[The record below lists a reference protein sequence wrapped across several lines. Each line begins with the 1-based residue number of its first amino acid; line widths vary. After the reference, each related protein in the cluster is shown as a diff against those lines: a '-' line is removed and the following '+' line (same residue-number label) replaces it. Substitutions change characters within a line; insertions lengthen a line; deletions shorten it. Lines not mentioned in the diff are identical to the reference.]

1 MEYLP
6 GECYRLTHKGCVAVE
21 LNAELAIVIAP
32 MVWKASRRGRVTFNR
47 IIRGLGWP
55 DASQGEVDF
64 PADRVPENA
73 SDPGL
78 ALLPTL
84 FMAEGREPDDLAR
97 VGSMQVVGRS
107 NSTVRLRYQY
117 DISVPIITQDRLESV
132 ATEIGLSGHGTGR
145 NRFDWTHTRWSV
157 QDGDLYR
164 TILRLLLHTPSR
176 NAPIVFDVL
185 TPPRIDP
192 LQASAM
198 MPFSGGFAAV
208 YEAIEGAVGA
218 VGMRCNRA
226 DNIWE
231 HHTVIQDV
239 VSLIDRSRV
248 VICDLSGR
256 NPNVFYEAGI
266 SHTLGREVILITQ
279 HSDDVPFDLRHIRY
293 LPYLN
298 NAEGLTR
305 LQRQLT
311 DRMQTILRS

>member
-1 MEYLP
+1 M
-6 GECYRLTHKGCVAVE
+6 A
-21 LNAELAIVIAP
+21 
-32 MVWKASRRGRVTFNR
+32 FNR

-55 DASQGEVDF
+55 HAPQGEVDF

-84 FMAEGREPDDLAR
+84 FMAEGRGKDDLAR
-97 VGSMQVVGRS
+97 VGSMQVAGRS
-107 NSTVRLRYQY
+107 NGIVRLRYQY
-117 DISVPIITQDRLESV
+117 DTSVPIITQDRLEAV
-132 ATEIGLSGHGTGR
+132 ATEIGLSGMGMGR
-145 NRFDWTHTRWSV
+145 TRFDWTHTRWSV
-157 QDGDLYR
+157 IDGDLYR
-164 TILRLLLHTPSR
+164 TVLRLLL
-176 NAPIVFDVL
+176 NAPTSNAPTVFNL
-185 TPPRIDP
+185 SAPPRIDP

-198 MPFSGGFAAV
+198 MPFSGGFSAV
-208 YEAIEGAVGA
+208 YEAIVGAAAA
-218 VGMRCNRA
+218 VGMKCSRA

-231 HHTVIQDV
+231 HHTIIQDV
-239 VSLIDRSRV
+239 VSLIDRSRI

-293 LPYLN
+293 IAYLN
-298 NAEGLTR
+298 NAEGLAL

-311 DRMQTILRS
+311 DRMQTIVRS

>member
-1 MEYLP
+1 M
-6 GECYRLTHKGCVAVE
+6 A
-21 LNAELAIVIAP
+21 
-32 MVWKASRRGRVTFNR
+32 FNR
-47 IIRGLGWP
+47 IIWGLGWP
-55 DASQGEVDF
+55 EAPQGEVDF
-64 PADRVPENA
+64 PADRVPDNA

-78 ALLPTL
+78 PLLPTL
-84 FMAEGREPDDLAR
+84 FMAEGREPEKLAR
-97 VGSMQVVGRS
+97 VGSVQLVGRS

-117 DISVPIITQDRLESV
+117 DPSVPVITQDRLESV
-132 ATEIGLSGHGTGR
+132 ATEIGLSSHGTGR
-145 NRFDWTHTRWSV
+145 ARFDWTHTRWSV
-157 QDGDLYR
+157 ESGDLYR
-164 TILRLLLHTPSR
+164 AVLRLLLGGAASANTPT
-176 NAPIVFDVL
+176 VFTVS

-208 YEAIEGAVGA
+208 YEAINRAAGA

-231 HHTVIQDV
+231 HHTIIQDV
-239 VSLIDRSRV
+239 VSLIDRSRI

-279 HSDDVPFDLRHIRY
+279 HAEDVPFDLRHIRY
-293 LPYLN
+293 VTYLN
-298 NAEGLTR
+298 NAEGLAQ

>member
-1 MEYLP
+1 M
-6 GECYRLTHKGCVAVE
+6 A
-21 LNAELAIVIAP
+21 
-32 MVWKASRRGRVTFNR
+32 FNR

-55 DASQGEVDF
+55 DAPQGEIDF
-64 PADRVPENA
+64 PADRVPDNA
-73 SDPGL
+73 SDPEL

-84 FMAEGREPDDLAR
+84 FMSEGRGTDDLAR

-107 NSTVRLRYQY
+107 NNAVRLRYQY
-117 DISVPIITQDRLESV
+117 DPSVPIITQDRLESV

-164 TILRLLLHTPSR
+164 SILRLLLHPPSG
-176 NAPIVFDVL
+176 NAPNVFNVSIP
-185 TPPRIDP
+185 TRIDP

-198 MPFSGGFAAV
+198 MPFSGSFTAVYNAIAAAV
-208 YEAIEGAVGA
+208 AAVGL
-218 VGMRCNRA
+218 RCNRA
-226 DNIWE
+226 DNVWE
-231 HHTVIQDV
+231 HHTIIQDV

-266 SHTLGREVILITQ
+266 SHALGREVILITQ
-279 HSDDVPFDLRHIRY
+279 HSDDVPFDLGHIRY
-293 LPYLN
+293 ISYLN
-298 NAEGLTR
+298 NAEGLVQ

-311 DRMQTILRS
+311 DRIQTIVRR

>member
-1 MEYLP
+1 M
-6 GECYRLTHKGCVAVE
+6 A
-21 LNAELAIVIAP
+21 
-32 MVWKASRRGRVTFNR
+32 FNR
-47 IIRGLGWP
+47 IIWGHGWP

-64 PADRVPENA
+64 PADRVPDNA

-84 FMAEGREPDDLAR
+84 FMAEGREADKLAR

-117 DISVPIITQDRLESV
+117 DPSVPIITQDRLESV

-145 NRFDWTHTRWSV
+145 ARFDWSHTRWSV
-157 QDGDLYR
+157 EDGDLYR
-164 TILRLLLHTPSR
+164 TVLRLLVGAPSIS
-176 NAPIVFDVL
+176 APTVFAVSM
-185 TPPRIDP
+185 PPRIDP
-192 LQASAM
+192 LQTSAM
-198 MPFSGGFAAV
+198 MPFSDGFAAV
-208 YEAIEGAVGA
+208 YDALVTAVVA

-231 HHTVIQDV
+231 HHTIIQDV
-239 VSLIDRSRV
+239 VSLIDRSRI

-266 SHTLGREVILITQ
+266 AHTLGREVILITQ
-279 HSDDVPFDLRHIRY
+279 HADDVPFDLRHIRY
-293 LPYLN
+293 ITYLN
-298 NAEGLTR
+298 NAEGLEQLQSR
-305 LQRQLT
+305 LR

>member
-1 MEYLP
+1 M
-6 GECYRLTHKGCVAVE
+6 
-21 LNAELAIVIAP
+21 
-32 MVWKASRRGRVTFNR
+32 
-47 IIRGLGWP
+47 
-55 DASQGEVDF
+55 
-64 PADRVPENA
+64 
-73 SDPGL
+73 
-78 ALLPTL
+78 PTL
-84 FMAEGREPDDLAR
+84 FMAEGRGADDLAR

-117 DISVPIITQDRLESV
+117 DTSVPIIPQDRLERV
-132 ATEIGLSGHGTGR
+132 ATEIGLSGYGTGR

-157 QDGDLYR
+157 EDGDLYR
-164 TILRLLLHTPSR
+164 TVLRLLLHAPSA
-176 NAPIVFDVL
+176 NAPTVFGVSA
-185 TPPRIDP
+185 PPRIDP

-198 MPFSGGFAAV
+198 MPFSGGFTAV
-208 YEAIEGAVGA
+208 YEVIVGAAGA

-231 HHTVIQDV
+231 HHTIIQDV

-279 HSDDVPFDLRHIRY
+279 HPDDVPFDLRHIRY
-293 LPYLN
+293 ITYLN
-298 NAEGLTR
+298 NAEGLGQ
-305 LQRQLT
+305 LQRQLI

>member
-1 MEYLP
+1 M
-6 GECYRLTHKGCVAVE
+6 RVA
-21 LNAELAIVIAP
+21 
-32 MVWKASRRGRVTFNR
+32 FNR

-64 PADRVPENA
+64 PADRVPDNA

-84 FMAEGREPDDLAR
+84 FMAEGRERDNLAR

-117 DISVPIITQDRLESV
+117 DPSVPIITQDRLESV

-164 TILRLLLHTPSR
+164 TILLLLLHAPSS
-176 NAPIVFDVL
+176 NAPTVFDVS
-185 TPPRIDP
+185 TPRRIDP

-208 YEAIEGAVGA
+208 YETIVGAVGA

-231 HHTVIQDV
+231 HHTIIQDV
-239 VSLIDRSRV
+239 V
-248 VICDLSGR
+248 
-256 NPNVFYEAGI
+256 
-266 SHTLGREVILITQ
+266 
-279 HSDDVPFDLRHIRY
+279 
-293 LPYLN
+293 
-298 NAEGLTR
+298 
-305 LQRQLT
+305 
-311 DRMQTILRS
+311 

>member
-1 MEYLP
+1 M
-6 GECYRLTHKGCVAVE
+6 A
-21 LNAELAIVIAP
+21 
-32 MVWKASRRGRVTFNR
+32 FNR

-55 DASQGEVDF
+55 DASQGEIEF

-84 FMAEGREPDDLAR
+84 FMAEGRGRDDLAR
-97 VGSMQVVGRS
+97 VGSVQVVGRS
-107 NSTVRLRYQY
+107 NSIVRLRYQY
-117 DISVPIITQDRLESV
+117 DPTVPLLTQDRLESV
-132 ATEIGLSGHGTGR
+132 ATEIGLSAYGTGR

-164 TILRLLLHTPSR
+164 TVLRLLLHVPSS
-176 NAPIVFDVL
+176 NAPTVFNVL

-192 LQASAM
+192 VQASAM
-198 MPFSGGFAAV
+198 MPFSGGFGAV
-208 YEAIEGAVGA
+208 YEAIVGAAGA

-231 HHTVIQDV
+231 HHTIIQDV
-239 VSLIDRSRV
+239 VSLIDRSRI
-248 VICDLSGR
+248 VICDLTGR

-279 HSDDVPFDLRHIRY
+279 HADDVPFDLRHIRY
-293 LPYLN
+293 ITYLN
-298 NAEGLTR
+298 NAEGLAQ

>member
-1 MEYLP
+1 M
-6 GECYRLTHKGCVAVE
+6 RVA
-21 LNAELAIVIAP
+21 
-32 MVWKASRRGRVTFNR
+32 FNR

-55 DASQGEVDF
+55 EAPQGEIDF

-73 SDPGL
+73 SDPEL

-84 FMAEGREPDDLAR
+84 FMAEGREQGDLAR
-97 VGSMQVVGRS
+97 VGSMHVVGRS
-107 NSTVRLRYQY
+107 HNAVRLRYQY
-117 DISVPIITQDRLESV
+117 DTSVPIITQDRLERV
-132 ATEIGLSGHGTGR
+132 ATEIGLSGHGGGR

-164 TILRLLLHTPSR
+164 TVLRLLLYSPSA
-176 NAPIVFDVL
+176 NAPVVFGVS

-192 LQASAM
+192 LQVSAM
-198 MPFSGGFAAV
+198 MPFSGGFTAV
-208 YEAIEGAVGA
+208 YEAIVEAADA

-231 HHTVIQDV
+231 HHTIIQDV

-279 HSDDVPFDLRHIRY
+279 HADDVPFDLRHIRY
-293 LPYLN
+293 ITYLN
-298 NAEGLTR
+298 NMEGLGQ
-305 LQRQLT
+305 LQHQLS
-311 DRMQTILRS
+311 DRMRTILRG

>member
-1 MEYLP
+1 M
-6 GECYRLTHKGCVAVE
+6 
-21 LNAELAIVIAP
+21 
-32 MVWKASRRGRVTFNR
+32 TFNR

-55 DASQGEVDF
+55 DAPQGEVDF
-64 PADRVPENA
+64 PADRVPDNA
-73 SDPGL
+73 SDPTL

-84 FMAEGREPDDLAR
+84 FMAEGREPDDLSR
-97 VGSMQVVGRS
+97 VGSMQVIGRS
-107 NSTVRLRYQY
+107 GSTIRLRYQY
-117 DISVPIITQDRLESV
+117 DSSVPIITQDRLESV

-145 NRFDWTHTRWSV
+145 NRFDWTHTRWVV

-164 TILRLLLHTPSR
+164 TVLRLLLHAPSS
-176 NAPIVFDVL
+176 NAPTVFDVS

-208 YEAIEGAVGA
+208 YEAIAGVVGA
-218 VGMRCNRA
+218 LGMRCNRA

-231 HHTVIQDV
+231 HNTIIQDV

-266 SHTLGREVILITQ
+266 SHALGREVILITQ
-279 HSDDVPFDLRHIRY
+279 HGDDVPFDLRHIRY
-293 LPYLN
+293 VTYLN
-298 NAEGLTR
+298 NAEGLAQ

>member
-1 MEYLP
+1 M
-6 GECYRLTHKGCVAVE
+6 A
-21 LNAELAIVIAP
+21 
-32 MVWKASRRGRVTFNR
+32 FNR
-47 IIRGLGWP
+47 IIKSQGWP
-55 DASQGEVDF
+55 DASQGEIDF
-64 PADRVPENA
+64 PADRAPENA

-107 NSTVRLRYQY
+107 HSAVRIRYQY
-117 DISVPIITQDRLESV
+117 DPSVPIITQNRLESV

-164 TILRLLLHTPSR
+164 TILRLLL
-176 NAPIVFDVL
+176 NAPSSNAPTVFDVS

-208 YEAIEGAVGA
+208 YEAIVGAVGA

-231 HHTVIQDV
+231 HHTIIQDV
-239 VSLIDRSRV
+239 VALIDRSRV

-266 SHTLGREVILITQ
+266 SHTLGREVILVTQ
-279 HSDDVPFDLRHIRY
+279 HPDDVPFDLRHIRY
-293 LPYLN
+293 ITYLN
-298 NAEGLTR
+298 NAEGLAQ

-311 DRMQTILRS
+311 DRMQTILRN